1 MRTLVIDAAALARN
15 LDRLRRAASAR
26 IIGVVKGNGYGLGL
40 TDYARF
46 LTEHGVDMLA
56 VSTAEEAAALRQA
69 GIAAEVLMLSSTAV
83 PRDVAVLLDCG
94 AILTVGSCAAA
105 ETVSAVA
112 VEKGVTAR
120 VHVKLDTGMGRFGF
134 LPQDV
139 TEAAALLKSLPSMR
153 VEGVFTHFANTTD
166 EALTRR
172 QYQQF
177 QEGAALLERAGIET
191 GLRHVCASS
200 AFLRYPEMQLDA
212 VRLGSALLGRLSVPD
227 PLGLEKIGWLE
238 TQVMELKDLPSGWKV
253 GYTGAYRTK
262 RPTRLALL
270 PAGYTSGVGVTE
282 ESNALRLR
290 LWKPKTKPVPSAA
303 GTAAEHIADNEE
315 ELTMKKTV
323 TIEGMMCAHCVAHV
337 EKALTALPGV
347 KATVDL
353 TSGTAVV
360 EGDVTD
366 EAIRAAVT
374 DAGYTVKG
382 IQ

>member
-1 MRTLVIDAAALARN
+1 MRTLVIDTAALARN

-139 TEAAALLKSLPSMR
+139 TEAAALLKSLPSLR
-153 VEGVFTHFANTTD
+153 VEGVFTHFANAAD
-166 EALTRR
+166 EAMTRR
-172 QYQQF
+172 QYQRF

-290 LWKPKTKPVPSAA
+290 DRVYRLLRTGRALLRSNGLTGLVNGRRCPVRGVVGA
-303 GTAAEHIADNEE
+303 TQ
-315 ELTMKKTV
+315 L
-323 TIEGMMCAHCVAHV
+323 
-337 EKALTALPGV
+337 AL
-347 KATVDL
+347 
-353 TSGTAVV
+353 
-360 EGDVTD
+360 DVTD
-366 EAIRAAVT
+366 VPCAVG
-374 DAGYTVKG
+374 DTVRLEVRPKYVDSAVPREYR
-382 IQ
+382 

>member
-153 VEGVFTHFANTTD
+153 VEGVFTHFANTAD

-191 GLRHVCASS
+191 GLRHVCATS
-200 AFLRYPEMQLDA
+200 APPPRFCGIRRCSWTRCVWARRCWDGC
-212 VRLGSALLGRLSVPD
+212 RCRTHWGWRRSA
-227 PLGLEKIGWLE
+227 GWRRR
-238 TQVMELKDLPSGWKV
+238 SW
-253 GYTGAYRTK
+253 
-262 RPTRLALL
+262 
-270 PAGYTSGVGVTE
+270 S
-282 ESNALRLR
+282 
-290 LWKPKTKPVPSAA
+290 
-303 GTAAEHIADNEE
+303 
-315 ELTMKKTV
+315 
-323 TIEGMMCAHCVAHV
+323 
-337 EKALTALPGV
+337 
-347 KATVDL
+347 
-353 TSGTAVV
+353 
-360 EGDVTD
+360 
-366 EAIRAAVT
+366 
-374 DAGYTVKG
+374 
-382 IQ
+382 

>member
-153 VEGVFTHFANTTD
+153 VEGVFTHFANTAD

-212 VRLGSALLGRLSVPD
+212 VRL
-227 PLGLEKIGWLE
+227 
-238 TQVMELKDLPSGWKV
+238 
-253 GYTGAYRTK
+253 
-262 RPTRLALL
+262 ALL

-290 LWKPKTKPVPSAA
+290 DRVYRLLRTGRALLRSNGLTGLVNGRRCPVRGVVGA
-303 GTAAEHIADNEE
+303 TQ
-315 ELTMKKTV
+315 L
-323 TIEGMMCAHCVAHV
+323 
-337 EKALTALPGV
+337 AL
-347 KATVDL
+347 
-353 TSGTAVV
+353 
-360 EGDVTD
+360 DVTD
-366 EAIRAAVT
+366 VPCAIGDTVRLEVRPKYVDSAVPRE
-374 DAGYTVKG
+374 YR
-382 IQ
+382 

>member
-1 MRTLVIDAAALARN
+1 MRKLVIDAAALARN

-153 VEGVFTHFANTTD
+153 VEGVFTHFANAAD

-172 QYQQF
+172 QYQRF

-200 AFLRYPEMQLDA
+200 AFLRYPE
-212 VRLGSALLGRLSVPD
+212 
-227 PLGLEKIGWLE
+227 

-253 GYTGAYRTK
+253 GYAGAYRTR

-270 PAGYTSGVGVTE
+270 PTGYTSGVGVTE

-290 LWKPKTKPVPSAA
+290 DRVYRLLRTGRALLRSNGLTGLVNGRRCPVR
-303 GTAAEHIADNEE
+303 
-315 ELTMKKTV
+315 
-323 TIEGMMCAHCVAHV
+323 
-337 EKALTALPGV
+337 GV
-347 KATVDL
+347 VGATQL
-353 TSGTAVV
+353 ML
-360 EGDVTD
+360 DVTD
-366 EAIRAAVT
+366 VPCAVG
-374 DAGYTVKG
+374 DTVRLEVRPKYVDSAVPREYR
-382 IQ
+382 